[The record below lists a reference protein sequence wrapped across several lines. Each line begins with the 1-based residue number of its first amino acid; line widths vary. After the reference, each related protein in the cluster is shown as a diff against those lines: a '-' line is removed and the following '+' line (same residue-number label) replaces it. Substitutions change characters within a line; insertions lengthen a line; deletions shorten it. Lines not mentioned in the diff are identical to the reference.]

1 MRYRNFMLAV
11 TALSLVFLS
20 SSYSTAAGQ
29 RRTATTT
36 LAGYNV
42 NPTVT
47 TPATGSVTVTVVGDS
62 LFVEGSFSDL
72 NSQYR
77 GSGIYYGDAGENGN
91 QVIKLNSTLNE
102 DWSGGRFSRSENR
115 YKLTPTL
122 RQAFRDG
129 LLYVNIY
136 TQLNPR
142 GEIRGQIPGRQ
153 E

>member
-1 MRYRNFMLAV
+1 MHSNIFKLVV
-11 TALSLVFLS
+11 TACSLGILAASFS
-20 SSYSTAAGQ
+20 PAAGQ
-29 RRTATTT
+29 QRTATTV

-42 NPTVT
+42 NPSVT
-47 TPATGSVTVTVVGDS
+47 TPATGSVTVTVAGDS
-62 LFVEGSFSDL
+62 LFLEGSFSDL

-77 GSGIYYGDAGENGN
+77 GSGIHYGDTGENGN
-91 QVIKLNSTLNE
+91 LVLKLNSTLNE
-102 DWSGGRFSRSENR
+102 DWSGGRFLRSENR
-115 YKLTPTL
+115 FRLTPTL
-122 RQAFRDG
+122 KQAFRDG